1 MHALI
6 TTFWLR
12 GMSEDQYAE
21 LTQRFA
27 ATFAE
32 IPGLVSKLWLANSE
46 TGTYGGVYLFRDRE
60 SVKGFLRSPLWHTI
74 RSHPNLADVAAEEFD
89 VQELPTRVTAGGLV
103 AA

>member
-1 MHALI
+1 MHALL

-12 GMSEDQYAE
+12 GMSEAEYAE
-21 LTQRFA
+21 LTERFA

-32 IPGLVSKLWLANSE
+32 IPGLVSKLWLANAE

-60 SVKGFLRSPLWHTI
+60 SVQSFLRSPLWHTV
-74 RSHPNLADVAAEEFD
+74 RSHPNLADVNAEVFD
-89 VQELPTRVTAGGLV
+89 VQELPTRVTAGGLI